1 MMLKAEEKDPP
12 LKYDV
17 AYIYTKETNLL
28 PWLNRRYPEYIDPE
42 KEFAA
47 EAARMRAEYA
57 MEREVRLIFGKVWEE
72 YYLFKRSAK
81 RAFNALT
88 KAYPEY
94 NWSYGGE
101 PLYLF

>member
-1 MMLKAEEKDPP
+1 MKGA
-12 LKYDV
+12 
-17 AYIYTKETNLL
+17 LL
-28 PWLNRRYPEYIDPE
+28 MSITIWHVSGSDSTGYQ
-42 KEFAA
+42 
-47 EAARMRAEYA
+47 
-57 MEREVRLIFGKVWEE
+57 VWEE

-101 PLYLF
+101 PLWLL

>member
-1 MMLKAEEKDPP
+1 MHITIWK
-12 LKYDV
+12 V
-17 AYIYTKETNLL
+17 AG
-28 PWLNRRYPEYIDPE
+28 IDSTGS
-42 KEFAA
+42 
-47 EAARMRAEYA
+47 
-57 MEREVRLIFGKVWEE
+57 EVCAE

-101 PLYLF
+101 PLWLF

>member
-1 MMLKAEEKDPP
+1 MHITIWK
-12 LKYDV
+12 V
-17 AYIYTKETNLL
+17 SG
-28 PWLNRRYPEYIDPE
+28 IDSTGS
-42 KEFAA
+42 
-47 EAARMRAEYA
+47 
-57 MEREVRLIFGKVWEE
+57 EVCAE

-81 RAFNALT
+81 RAFNELT